1 MQLLTLPPSATLA
14 SSIRASALVFSDP
27 RSQQLLAHIEQVAPS
42 DASVLIMGETGT
54 GKELLARHIHHL
66 SQRKAQPFLAVNC
79 GAFSE
84 SLVESELFGH
94 ERGAFTGAHSAKAGW
109 FEEANGG
116 TLFLDEI
123 GDLPLPLQVKLLR
136 VLQEREVVRLGSRK
150 SIALDVRVIAA
161 TNLRLEEAI
170 VAGRFR
176 EDLFYRLNVVSLHL
190 LPLRERQGDI
200 VPLAQHFISEYA
212 RRLQRPTVALDDS
225 AKRKLLAHDWRGNIR
240 ELENVIHHSLLLV
253 RHDAAISAEDLQLS
267 PSVARK
273 SAATPAAMAAPG
285 LLSAAKFTSQEQDAW
300 ADLELALAR
309 LLEEGAEHLHE
320 QVNAALLQTAYQLCH
335 HNQVHTAEVLGISR
349 NIVRSR
355 LMELGMLA
363 GSRRRLTSTP
373 SAPRVA
379 GVSSTAAKGAG
390 PLKKEHLTVVQ

>member
-1 MQLLTLPPSATLA
+1 MQLITLPQSPALAT
-14 SSIRASALVFSDP
+14 SIRATALVFSDP
-27 RSQQLLAHIEQVAPS
+27 QSQQLLAHTEQIAPS
-42 DASVLIMGETGT
+42 EASVLIMGETGT
-54 GKELLARHIHHL
+54 GKELLARHIHQL
-66 SQRKAQPFLAVNC
+66 SHRATQPFLAVNC

-94 ERGAFTGAHSAKAGW
+94 EKGAFTGAATAKAGW

-170 VAGRFR
+170 AAGSFR
-176 EDLFYRLNVVSLHL
+176 EDLFYRLNVVNLQL

-200 VPLAQHFISEYA
+200 LPLAQHFISEYA
-212 RRLQRPTVALDDS
+212 RRLHRPSVALDEA

-240 ELENVIHHSLLLV
+240 ELENVIHHTLLLK
-253 RHDAAISAEDLQLS
+253 RHDGAIGAEDLHVAS
-267 PSVARK
+267 APARK
-273 SAATPAAMAAPG
+273 PVNAPAAVHWPAGAAG
-285 LLSAAKFTSQEQDAW
+285 HMGHASQNGLDALEQVLANLLSDGVEN
-300 ADLELALAR
+300 
-309 LLEEGAEHLHE
+309 LHE
-320 QVNAALLQTAYQLCH
+320 QVNAALLQTAYEFCH

-355 LMELGMLA
+355 LMELGLLA
-363 GSRRRLTSTP
+363 GSRRRLVSAP
-373 SAPRVA
+373 SAIVQI
-379 GVSSTAAKGAG
+379 
-390 PLKKEHLTVVQ
+390 KKDHLTVARGGR